1 MINQHQFK
9 FNPETLEIT
18 IVRDKNTNETM
29 QEHESIWAWDA
40 IDIFTDEKTCG
51 EIDDPTCLKDLLV
64 KLCETFSQFGVY
76 IEDEELRDELKR
88 EARQLLKML
97 KSTD

>member
-40 IDIFTDEKTCG
+40 IDIFTDEETCV